1 MDAAR
6 SSPDQGCF
14 FVTGTVCEV
23 IVDLHVPDVDRVFHY
38 TVPPELEG
46 RVRLGHRVLVPFGHR
61 PRVEGYIIGF
71 GPAGVPRDRLKSI
84 LALLDEEPLL
94 TPAQI
99 EVARWMRDR
108 YVCPLV
114 QALQCFLPPGSRLR
128 SGRTARALRQKV
140 ARLAD
145 PPAAGAAR
153 EALARRAPKQAAIIQ
168 VLLENEAPLPSAELL
183 RRAQAPRSALHAV
196 VQKGIVI
203 EEEQTA
209 RRDPFHGRPAPH
221 ARRPHALTED
231 QQRALSRIREALR
244 GGEPRRVLLQ
254 GVTGSGKTEVYLQA
268 MAEALAQG
276 RGAILLVPEIALTPQ
291 TVAYFRAHFRE
302 RIAVLHSRLSLGERY
317 DQWWRIF
324 EGELPVVIGARSA
337 VFAPVKKLG
346 LIILDEE
353 HETSYKQEESP
364 RYHARDVAW
373 ARAQREGAVLIM
385 GSATPAVE
393 VRWAAEA
400 GEALWL
406 SLPRRVHRRPLPRVE
421 TVDLRGE
428 LLAGNRSM
436 FSRTLSE
443 KLEAALDRGEQA
455 VLFMNRRGMASFLL
469 CRECGYV
476 PRCTQCEV
484 SLTLHDPGI
493 LRCHYCDAAHRLPE
507 ACPQCGGPYL
517 RPFGG
522 GTQRIEQE
530 VKRLF
535 PKARPVRMD
544 VDTTARKGAHERIVE
559 AFAAG
564 RFNVLVG
571 TQMVA
576 KGLHFPGVTLV
587 GVVSADTAL
596 NLPDF
601 RAAERTFQLLSQVAG
616 RAGRGERAGEVV
628 IQTYAPD
635 HYAIRAAAAHDYEGF
650 YRAELAYR
658 RRTGY
663 PPFST
668 LVRLVWSGE
677 GEEEVVRAAQAA
689 GAAAAGDLRSLG
701 VEALGP
707 SPAPLSRLQGRYRW
721 HLILKGEGEPAIE
734 AARRIKEAHEA
745 TGSSGVRLTVDV
757 DPVGML

>member
-1 MDAAR
+1 M
-6 SSPDQGCF
+6 
-14 FVTGTVCEV
+14 
-23 IVDLHVPDVDRVFHY
+23 
-38 TVPPELEG
+38 
-46 RVRLGHRVLVPFGHR
+46 
-61 PRVEGYIIGF
+61 
-71 GPAGVPRDRLKSI
+71 
-84 LALLDEEPLL
+84 
-94 TPAQI
+94 
-99 EVARWMRDR
+99 
-108 YVCPLV
+108 
-114 QALQCFLPPGSRLR
+114 
-128 SGRTARALRQKV
+128 
-140 ARLAD
+140 
-145 PPAAGAAR
+145 
-153 EALARRAPKQAAIIQ
+153 
-168 VLLENEAPLPSAELL
+168 
-183 RRAQAPRSALHAV
+183 
-196 VQKGIVI
+196 
-203 EEEQTA
+203 
-209 RRDPFHGRPAPH
+209 
-221 ARRPHALTED
+221 
-231 QQRALSRIREALR
+231 
-244 GGEPRRVLLQ
+244 
-254 GVTGSGKTEVYLQA
+254 
-268 MAEALAQG
+268 
-276 RGAILLVPEIALTPQ
+276 VPEIALTPQ

-302 RIAVLHSRLSLGERY
+302 RVAVLHSRLSLGERY

-393 VRWAAEA
+393 VRWGGGSRRSAVALLAPESAPPSPPAGRDGGPAGGAPGRQPFDVQPHAVGKAGSGSGPGRAGGPLHEPAGNGVVPLVPGVRLRAPLHPVRGEPDAARPGDSPLPLLRRGA
-400 GEALWL
+400 PAPG
-406 SLPRRVHRRPLPRVE
+406 SLPAVRRALPAPFRRRHPADR
-421 TVDLRGE
+421 
-428 LLAGNRSM
+428 AG
-436 FSRTLSE
+436 SE
-443 KLEAALDRGEQA
+443 EAVSQGAAREDG
-455 VLFMNRRGMASFLL
+455 RRHH
-469 CRECGYV
+469 
-476 PRCTQCEV
+476 P
-484 SLTLHDPGI
+484 
-493 LRCHYCDAAHRLPE
+493 
-507 ACPQCGGPYL
+507 
-517 RPFGG
+517 
-522 GTQRIEQE
+522 
-530 VKRLF
+530 
-535 PKARPVRMD
+535 
-544 VDTTARKGAHERIVE
+544 RKGAHERIVE

-601 RAAERTFQLLSQVAG
+601 RVAERTFQLLSQVAG

-635 HYAIRAAAAHDYEGF
+635 HYAIRAAVAHDYEGF

-734 AARRIKEAHEA
+734 AARRIKGAHEA